1 MKTKLP
7 FLFMLF
13 TVFTFGQTPIN
24 SFYSL
29 PESSF
34 AVVTSS
40 TAVDQ
45 SASGANLTWNFTN
58 LSPVD
63 TSLDTYSNPSS
74 GELITYP
81 GTTSVLTITEN
92 VTGASSKIF
101 SRNVAGQVSL
111 TAAESAG
118 LLLNYASNNA
128 VIGTFPLNYNSPNS
142 DAVAGTFN
150 FDTYTG
156 AFSGTINTIADAY
169 GTLNIN
175 DLGEGAYS
183 GAVTRLKIV
192 QNLNLTYMIPNVGT
206 VEQISYYYY
215 DANDGTLIFR
225 TSTVHV
231 LVSLAGINE
240 TTTIME
246 SFLSSPLSISNNQVT
261 STDIKLIPNPVEDVV
276 NISINQNNPIRY
288 ATITDISGRRIL
300 TINESFASISVSNLQ
315 AGIYIANITTDN
327 GVYTKKFL
335 KK

>member
-63 TSLDTYSNPSS
+63 TSLDTYSNPSN

-276 NISINQNNPIRY
+276 NISINQNYPIRY